1 LALAALKLTSANI
14 AITTKAIPKGS
25 KEMRLVI
32 LIASLLILAKPSNSS
47 ALDQPR
53 SSCDD
58 LGALAADPL
67 RQSKPVRFEDIQ
79 AKRLI
84 SACRTNIESATKAQD
99 QARYYLQLGRGQ
111 LRDGDSG
118 GAMSSF
124 SKSASFAYPAG
135 YFALGVAYLLGDDV
149 EKDDAKAKY
158 YFLLALEGNV
168 VWAAK
173 ALSTLHDNKAS
184 EFYDVKL
191 GQNYLTLFQDSRF

>member
-1 LALAALKLTSANI
+1 MALAALKLISANI

-47 ALDQPR
+47 ALDQPG

-149 EKDDAKAKY
+149 EKDDAKAKDY
-158 YFLLALEGNV
+158 LLLALDNNV
-168 VWAAK
+168 IWAAK
-173 ALSTLHDNKAS
+173 ALSALHENKAS
-184 EFYDVKL
+184 EFYDVERAE
-191 GQNYLTLFQDSRF
+191 NYLTLFQDSRF

>member
-1 LALAALKLTSANI
+1 MALAALKLTSANI

-47 ALDQPR
+47 ALDQPG

-158 YFLLALEGNV
+158 YLLLALEGNV

-191 GQNYLTLFQDSRF
+191 GQNYLTLFQDGRF

>member
-47 ALDQPR
+47 ALDQPG

-149 EKDDAKAKY
+149 GKDDTKAKVY
-158 YFLLALEGNV
+158 LLLALKGNV

-173 ALSTLHDNKAS
+173 ALSALHQNRAS
-184 EFYDVKL
+184 EFYDAKL
-191 GQNYLTLFQDSRF
+191 AQNYLTLFQDSQF